1 MMVDRCSSDAVCAC
15 INDGFVH
22 DDHATGQSD
31 TRLDTAQPAAAA
43 DDVTVQLRSTAVNH
57 CRTPAAGHVTGDVA
71 LPSYSASVSARA
83 CLPSP
88 CPPITSASLRP
99 HRKLCVEC
107 CLQCVV
113 MATSVRALM
122 ACVVLVGVAS
132 MVAGIALGAVNMT
145 VGHDYFTLSI
155 IFVGQS

>member
-1 MMVDRCSSDAVCAC
+1 
-15 INDGFVH
+15 
-22 DDHATGQSD
+22 
-31 TRLDTAQPAAAA
+31 
-43 DDVTVQLRSTAVNH
+43 
-57 CRTPAAGHVTGDVA
+57 
-71 LPSYSASVSARA
+71 
-83 CLPSP
+83 
-88 CPPITSASLRP
+88 
-99 HRKLCVEC
+99 
-107 CLQCVV
+107 